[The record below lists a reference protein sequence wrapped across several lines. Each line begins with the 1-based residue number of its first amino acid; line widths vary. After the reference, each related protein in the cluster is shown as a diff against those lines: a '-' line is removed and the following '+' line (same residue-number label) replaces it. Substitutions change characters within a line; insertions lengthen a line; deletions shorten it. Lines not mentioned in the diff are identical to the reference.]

1 MRKHFKYLIIGL
13 VLVAFGV
20 TGCDDDDVSATISPA
35 DYPVATFTTDF
46 VGDVIPEN
54 GSITYTITIDK
65 PIEYDLHFSIKYDG
79 TVDEDDFE
87 ELEDAVIPAYS
98 TSTDISINFLYDG
111 VSEEEETM
119 SIEIGEFNLG
129 TRYFLN
135 PSTVNL
141 KQELKVANLVN
152 DPSLLSIQFD
162 WSNSED
168 IDIVTWSAT
177 DPMEGWGDGGATGAQ
192 PEMDESLLLSDP
204 VGTYYVNIM
213 HWGGPTFDY
222 TFTIAHPDQTE
233 QVITGTFDAD
243 NLDQYTNDIW
253 TDWGDPYDSY
263 RVLKVE
269 NDGTKFTVTKL

>member
-13 VLVAFGV
+13 VLTAFGV
-20 TGCDDDDVSATISPA
+20 TGCDDDDVSAPISPA

-46 VGDVIPEN
+46 VGNEITE
-54 GSITYTITIDK
+54 GETLTYTITIDK
-65 PIEYDLHFSIKYDG
+65 PIEYDLHFSVKYDG
-79 TVDEDDFE
+79 TVDQGDFE

-98 TSTDISINFLYDG
+98 TTVDISIPFLMDD
-111 VSEEEETM
+111 VPEDTETM

-135 PSTVNL
+135 TSTVNL
-141 KQELKVANLVN
+141 IQELTVVNKN
-152 DPSLLSIQFD
+152 DPTLLTILFD
-162 WSNSED
+162 WSNDED

-177 DPMEGWGDGGATGAQ
+177 EGEWGDGGATGAQ
-192 PEMDESLLLSDP
+192 PETDKSIWLDDP

-213 HWGGPTFDY
+213 DWGSPTFDY
-222 TFTIAHPDQTE
+222 TFTLGHPDGTN

-243 NLDQYTNDIW
+243 NLDMYINDTW
-253 TDWGDPYDSY
+253 TAWGGGYDSY

-269 NDGTKFTVTKL
+269 NDGSKFTVTKL